1 MSRPP
6 SRIAVTALTA
16 DAQRSTLRHM
26 SQSQAGLIEA
36 PDALGRS
43 RRWPRRVVLGWGVFA
58 GTAVAC
64 ATAFALD
71 VAAGRLVALLYVA
84 VAAIVGALGLL
95 LTTRRPENR
104 VSWMIALGALWWA
117 LGVLVNAYAVNAL
130 VEHPDTLPGG
140 LAAAWFDNWA
150 WLPGL
155 TLFLCALLM
164 LVPDGHLGSP
174 RWWPIPTTVA
184 VGTLLA
190 VAKVSASPT
199 FDLAGTTV
207 GNPLAGD
214 SVALDAAA
222 ILGIVAVVAGLVASV
237 ASFGVRYHRSVD
249 EARQQLRW
257 VFASLFVAIV
267 LAVAGMAAWD
277 VGGVAYLLPA
287 LALLAV
293 PAGITVAVLRYRLY
307 DLDLV
312 VNRTL
317 VYAALT
323 AGVVAAYVLVVGLV
337 GSSLSRR
344 GDLLVSFAV
353 TAVVAVSF
361 QPARERVQ
369 RLVNRLMYGHRDDPY
384 LALASLSRIL
394 GGTVEADS
402 VLAAAVETIGRTL
415 AIQYVAVA
423 PAEDEPA
430 TTYGAPGTSDVLVV
444 PLIHQDLPV
453 GDLRLAPRPG
463 ERLRQRDRRLIED
476 LAPQVAAA
484 VHAAALSRELHA
496 ARQRLVALREEE
508 RRRIRRDLHD
518 GLGPALAG
526 LTFTIEAARNLAE
539 SDAAESDRLLGSAAT
554 QVQGLV
560 ADVRT
565 LIEGLRP
572 PVLDGYGLT
581 ASLRALAERDGVE
594 ATTVTVDAPSTLPE
608 LPAAVEVA
616 AYWIAQEA
624 LTNVRRHARARAC
637 VVRLSLKEGAV
648 RLEVE
653 DDGVGLGRTRSGFGL
668 HTMRERAAELSGVC
682 TVGPAKGGGTR
693 VSAVL
698 PLDPA
703 LP

>member
-1 MSRPP
+1 
-6 SRIAVTALTA
+6 
-16 DAQRSTLRHM
+16 M
-26 SQSQAGLIEA
+26 SQSEAGLLEV
-36 PDALGRS
+36 PGALARSGR
-43 RRWPRRVVLGWGVFA
+43 RARRVVLGWGVFA
-58 GTAVAC
+58 GTTVAC

-71 VAAGRLVALLYVA
+71 VAAGRLLVLLYVA
-84 VAAIVGALGLL
+84 VTAIVGALGVL

-104 VSWMIALGALWWA
+104 VSWAIALGALWWA
-117 LGVLVNAYAVNAL
+117 VADLANAFAVVAL
-130 VEHPDTLPGG
+130 VEHPGVLPGG
-140 LAAAWFDNWA
+140 LAAAWLDNWA

-155 TLFLCALLM
+155 TLFLCALVM

-174 RWWPIPTTVA
+174 RWWPIPTAVT

-190 VAKVSASPT
+190 VTKVSASPT
-199 FDLAGTTV
+199 FDLSGTTV
-207 GNPLAGD
+207 ANPLAGD
-214 SVALDAAA
+214 SVVLD
-222 ILGIVAVVAGLVASV
+222 VAVVLGIAALVAGLAAAV
-237 ASFGVRYHRSVD
+237 ASFVVRYRRSVD
-249 EARQQLRW
+249 ETRQQLRW
-257 VFASLFVAIV
+257 VVASLSVAVV
-267 LAVAGMAAWD
+267 LAVIGMAAWD
-277 VGGVAYLLPA
+277 VGGVVYLLPA

-293 PAGITVAVLRYRLY
+293 PAGIAVAVLRYRLY

-323 AGVVAAYVLVVGLV
+323 VGVVAAYVLVVGIV

-353 TAVVAVSF
+353 TAVVALCF
-361 QPARERVQ
+361 QPARERIQ

-384 LALASLSRIL
+384 LALSGLSRIL

-402 VLAAAVETIGRTL
+402 VLPAAVETIGRTL
-415 AIQYVAVA
+415 ALQYVAVA
-423 PAEDEPA
+423 LEDDEPA
-430 TTYGAPGTSDVLVV
+430 ASYGTSRVSDLLVV
-444 PLIHQDLPV
+444 PLLHHDLPV
-453 GDLRLAPRPG
+453 GELRLEARPG
-463 ERLRQRDRRLIED
+463 ERLRQRDCRLIED

-484 VHAAALSRELHA
+484 VHATALSQELQA
-496 ARQRLVALREEE
+496 ARQRLAELREEE

-539 SDAAESDRLLGSAAT
+539 SDAAESDRLLGSAAA
-554 QVQGLV
+554 QVRGLV

-572 PVLDGYGLT
+572 SALDGYGLT
-581 ASLRALAERDGVE
+581 AALRALAELDGVE
-594 ATTVTVDAPSTLPE
+594 ATTVTVDAPLTLPK

-616 AYWIAQEA
+616 AYWIVQEA

-637 VVRLSLKEGAV
+637 VIRLSLEDGAV

-653 DDGVGLGRTRSGFGL
+653 DDGVGLGPTRSGFGL

-682 TVGPAKGGGTR
+682 TVGPGKGGGTR
-693 VSAVL
+693 VFAVL
-698 PLDPA
+698 PLEPA
-703 LP
+703 LT